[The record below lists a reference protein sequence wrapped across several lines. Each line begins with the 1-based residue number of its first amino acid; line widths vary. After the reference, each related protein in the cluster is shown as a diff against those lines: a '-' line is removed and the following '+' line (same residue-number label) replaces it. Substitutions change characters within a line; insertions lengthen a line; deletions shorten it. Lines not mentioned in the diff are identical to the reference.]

1 MNKKVD
7 LSNYNNKGYYPGNKV
22 ITILWF
28 FFNVFVIKNNLNP
41 FSSYR
46 IFVLKLFGA
55 KIGKGVIIRPGVSV
69 KYPWKLQIGD
79 NTWIGE
85 NVWIDNLSNI
95 IIGKN
100 VCVSQGAMLLS
111 GNHNYKKTSFDLI
124 SKEIIIDNGSWVG
137 AKSIV
142 CGGVKLDSH
151 CVLSVGSVAS
161 SDLQSYGIYK
171 GNPAK
176 KIRKRIIK

>member
-1 MNKKVD
+1 MFHRE
-7 LSNYNNKGYYPGNKV
+7 LCCY
-22 ITILWF
+22 L
-28 FFNVFVIKNNLNP
+28 
-41 FSSYR
+41 
-46 IFVLKLFGA
+46 
-55 KIGKGVIIRPGVSV
+55 VII
-69 KYPWKLQIGD
+69 I
-79 NTWIGE
+79 T
-85 NVWIDNLSNI
+85 
-95 IIGKN
+95 
-100 VCVSQGAMLLS
+100 
-111 GNHNYKKTSFDLI
+111 KTSFDLI

-176 KIRKRIIK
+176 IRKRIIK